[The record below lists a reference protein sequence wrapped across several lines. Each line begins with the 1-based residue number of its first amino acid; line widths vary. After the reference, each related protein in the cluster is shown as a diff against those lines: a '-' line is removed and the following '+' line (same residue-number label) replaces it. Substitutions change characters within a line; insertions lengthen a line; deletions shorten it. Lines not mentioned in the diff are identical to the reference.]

1 MTQHSIRSL
10 GLLTVGLALSLV
22 PGSAVSQSGSQ
33 GAIVVTVDDATKAL
47 VPDATLTLVSLRTN
61 DTRMAKSGAKGT
73 YTFANLPIG
82 EYKLLVAKP
91 GYETKILDSIVVASS
106 ETTSLEAELPVGSA
120 TETVDVTGATGSE
133 VESSSNALT
142 TVIDIKQ
149 IENLPLYGRDLS
161 SLATLVPGYAGNPG
175 AGSTTGSFNGQ
186 SLTNQGSN
194 IDGTVGSPVR
204 GKYNGNI
211 EPSVSPRIEDIEQM
225 SVVTDQLDLNSGFG
239 QATTQLNFVS
249 RSGSN
254 QFHGRAYFDYRDSAL
269 FANDWSNN
277 AVGNIKAKERYLDY
291 GISVGGP
298 VWRNK
303 LFFFGTYATLKV
315 PGSSSTSNAF
325 IAQTAQNGNFLFN
338 SGSGTSG
345 TQSAINVLSLAHQQH
360 AALAGSVNSIIAN
373 QLSVIN
379 SSVQGSAVRATS
391 GDPNLDSVAWNY
403 GNAQTNYY
411 PAGRLDYHLN
421 DKARMYLAFLM
432 AYTNAPTG
440 AGGPP
445 FPGSNFSNQ
454 SIGVN
459 VKNYTSN
466 YGFDYIFSPK
476 LLNQFKV
483 GFLYDATIYGDNLA
497 NLYATQP
504 FVTWAYGSSGQT
516 YPTPVGNYY
525 PLFNFSDSM
534 TWQHGTHTV
543 IYGLSWYREQDH
555 YYNPPVGFTQYSLGV
570 AAGDTALTSAI
581 SQATIASAT
590 GVTPTPT
597 QVTAARNLYA
607 TLTGRIYNV
616 YGQTTYEKST
626 NSYSLPGKTTKYDL
640 DELTSA
646 YGLFVQDAWKVSP
659 RLTLNYGIRW
669 DFVGDDYDLTG
680 AYHSSTEAAIY
691 GPTPVGVLF
700 QPGVLGGDMNPEYT
714 TQPKAYNPWKLTPQP
729 AFGFAYRLNDKTVM
743 RGGYA
748 LRRYTEPSQFFW
760 DNATS
765 YGSFFYQ
772 SYSSTAAAGG
782 GAGTFAPGSQ
792 TLGTP
797 FTASQYVY
805 TPPAYLKSEAQSDF
819 TFNPS
824 APPVTGIDQHIK
836 QPYVQSW
843 NLGVQRSLT
852 NSLVVEVRYNGNRSI
867 HQWIS
872 IDPNEV
878 NVFENGFL
886 GEFKNAQANLA
897 ANPNCNLSNP
907 SPSAPCSFSSSYGH
921 ATPIL
926 DAAFGGQNGAG
937 YQDQSLITNVRT
949 GQVGNVAQLLDGI
962 YYDNSTYFC
971 NLVGSKFAPCANNL
985 GYTGAGA
992 GYPINF
998 FQANPYAG
1006 GNTTSYLT
1014 AAGYSNY
1021 NGLQI
1026 DLRQG
1031 NWHGLEYDTNYTW
1044 QKSLGVNSKANWTA
1058 GFNQYTNRN
1067 LGLSYVPSQFD
1078 LRNVL
1083 HANGTYDLPFGKG
1096 KAFLSYNNG
1105 IVDRIVGHWT
1115 VGTILGVQSGAPFVL
1130 AGENYTYNDFA
1141 DGGVTLTGVTTHQL
1155 QQTIKARPITGT
1167 ASVSLL
1173 DPRYIAASGAANP
1186 AYINPNITPGTFAQ
1200 IFTLHGPHAF
1210 NQDLS
1215 LTKAIPIFRELN
1227 FNLQG
1232 EFLNVWNHPTFG
1244 NTSFS
1249 QDAGVQDGSFAQ
1261 SGLTNA
1267 NPNGYGRIIEIRGN
1281 INF

>member
-1 MTQHSIRSL
+1 MTPRLIRSF
-10 GLLTVGLALSLV
+10 GLFLVGLSFSLA
-22 PGSAVSQSGSQ
+22 PGLAVSQSGSQ
-33 GAIVVTVDDATKAL
+33 GSVVVTVDDVTKAL
-47 VPDATLTLVSLRTN
+47 VPDATLTLISLRTN
-61 DTRMAKSGAKGT
+61 DTRVAKSGAKGT
-73 YTFANLPIG
+73 YTFVNLPIG
-82 EYKLLVAKP
+82 EYKLLIAKP
-91 GYETKILDSIVVASS
+91 GYATKIVGSIVVASS
-106 ETTSLEAELPVGSA
+106 ETMNVEAALPVGSS
-120 TETVDVTGATGSE
+120 TETVDVTSSSS
-133 VESSSNALT
+133 VIESNSNALT

-149 IENLPLYGRDLS
+149 IENLPLYGRDLTN
-161 SLATLVPGYAGNPG
+161 LAKLVPGYAGDPGG
-175 AGSTTGSFNGQ
+175 AGSINGQ

-204 GKYNGNI
+204 GKYTGNI
-211 EPSVSPRIEDIEQM
+211 EPTVTPRIEDIEQM

-254 QFHGRAYFDYRDSAL
+254 QFHGRGYFDYRDSAL

-277 AVGNIKAKERYLDY
+277 AVGNKRAKERYLDY
-291 GISVGGP
+291 GVSVGGP
-298 VWRNK
+298 LWRDK

-315 PGSSSTSNAF
+315 PGSTSTSNTF
-325 IAQTAQNGNFLFN
+325 IASSAQNGNFLFN
-338 SGSGTSG
+338 SGSGSSAK
-345 TQSAINVLSLAHQQH
+345 QSSVNVLALAQQNP
-360 AALAGSVNSIIAN
+360 ALAGESLNSLIAS
-373 QLSVIN
+373 QFKVIN
-379 SSVQGSAVRATS
+379 SAVQGSSVRVTS
-391 GDPNLDSVAWNY
+391 GDPNIDSVAWNY

-411 PAGRLDYHLN
+411 PAGRIDYHIN
-421 DKARMYLAFLM
+421 DKARTYLAFLM
-432 AYTNAPTG
+432 RYTNAPTG

-445 FPGSNFSNQ
+445 FPGSEFTNQ
-454 SIGVN
+454 EIGVN

-476 LLNQFKV
+476 LLNQFKA
-483 GFLYDATIYGDNLA
+483 GFLYDATIYGSNLA
-497 NLYATQP
+497 NLYATEP
-504 FVTWAYGSSGQT
+504 FVTWAYGNSGQT
-516 YPTPVGNYY
+516 YPTPQGHYY

-534 TWQHGTHTV
+534 TWQHGNHNV
-543 IYGLSWYREQDH
+543 SYGVSWYREQDH
-555 YYNPPVGFTQYSLGV
+555 YYNPPVGFTQYSLGTV
-570 AAGDTALTSAI
+570 SGDTAVTSAI
-581 SQATIASAT
+581 NQSTIAAAT
-590 GVTPTPT
+590 GVKPT
-597 QVTAARNLYA
+597 QGQVSAARALYA
-607 TLTGRIYNV
+607 TLTGRISGA

-626 NSYSLPGKTTKYDL
+626 NSYSKPEQPTKYDL

-646 YGLFVQDAWKVSP
+646 LGLFVQDSWKVTP
-659 RLTLNYGIRW
+659 RLTLNYGLRW

-680 AYHSSTEAAIY
+680 AYHSSSVQAIY
-691 GPTPVGVLF
+691 GPTPVGALF
-700 QPGVLGGDMNPEYT
+700 QPGTLGGDMNPEYT

-729 AFGFAYRLNDKTVM
+729 AFGFAYSLNDKTVI

-748 LRRYTEPSQFFW
+748 LRRYTEPSQYFW
-760 DNATS
+760 DNSTS
-765 YGSFFYQ
+765 YGSFFYE
-772 SYSSTAAAGG
+772 SFSANAAAGG
-782 GAGTFAPGSQ
+782 GAGTFAPGSKI
-792 TLGTP
+792 LGKDS
-797 FTASQYVY
+797 FSMSDFAL
-805 TPPAYLKSEAQSDF
+805 TPPIYLTSEPQADF

-843 NLGVQRSLT
+843 NLGVQRALTKSLAI
-852 NSLVVEVRYNGNRSI
+852 EVRYNGNRTI
-867 HQWIS
+867 HQWIAVN
-872 IDPNEV
+872 PNEV

-886 GEFKNAQANLA
+886 SDFKNAQANLA
-897 ANPNCNLSNP
+897 ANPNCNPNNP
-907 SPSAPCSFSSSYGH
+907 NPSAPCSFSSSFGH
-921 ATPIL
+921 PTPIL
-926 DAAFGGQNGAG
+926 DAALGGKNGAG
-937 YQDQSLITNVRT
+937 YQDQSLIYNVQT

-962 YYDNSTYFC
+962 FYDNSTYFC

-1031 NWHGLEYDTNYTW
+1031 NWHGLQYDANYTW
-1044 QKSLGVNSKANWTA
+1044 SKSLGVNSKAQYTA
-1058 GFNQYTNRN
+1058 SFNQYTNRN
-1067 LGLSYVPSQFD
+1067 IGLSYVPSQFD

-1105 IVDRIVGHWT
+1105 IVDRIVGHWNL
-1115 VGTILGVQSGAPFVL
+1115 GTIVGFQSGAPFVL
-1130 AGENYTYNDFA
+1130 NGENYTYNDYA
-1141 DGGVTLTGVTTHQL
+1141 DGGVSLTGVTPHQL
-1155 QQTIKARPITGT
+1155 QQSIRARHIPGT

-1173 DPRYIAASGAANP
+1173 DPKYISASGAANS
-1186 AYINPNITPGTFAQ
+1186 AYINPNTTPGTFAQ
-1200 IFTLHGPHAF
+1200 IFALHGPHAF
-1210 NQDLS
+1210 SQDVAV
-1215 LTKAIPIFRELN
+1215 TKAIPIFRELN

-1244 NTSFS
+1244 NTSYS
-1249 QDAGVQDGSFAQ
+1249 QDSGVQDGSFAQ

>member
-1 MTQHSIRSL
+1 MMTHRCPSRFAAWAL
-10 GLLTVGLALSLV
+10 GLSAAVAPHVGFA
-22 PGSAVSQSGSQ
+22 QSGSQ
-33 GAIVVTVDDATKAL
+33 GSVVVTVDDATKAL
-47 VPDATLTLVSLRTN
+47 VPDATLTLISLRTN
-61 DTRMAKSGAKGT
+61 DTRVAKSGAKGT
-73 YTFANLPIG
+73 YTFVNLPIG
-82 EYKLLVAKP
+82 EYKLLIAKP
-91 GYETKILDSIVVASS
+91 GYATKIVDSIVVASS
-106 ETTSLEAELPVGSA
+106 ETKSVDAALTVGSS
-120 TETVDVTGATGSE
+120 TETVDVASSTS
-133 VESSSNALT
+133 VIESSSNALA

-149 IENLPLYGRDLS
+149 IEDLPLYGRDLS

-186 SLTNQGSN
+186 GLTNQGSN
-194 IDGTVGSPVR
+194 IDGTVGSPER

-211 EPSVSPRIEDIEQM
+211 EPSVQPRIEDIEQM

-254 QFHGRAYFDYRDSAL
+254 HFHGRAYFDYRDSAL

-277 AVGNIKAKERYLDY
+277 AVGNPKAKERYLDY
-291 GISVGGP
+291 GVSVGGP
-298 VWRNK
+298 IWRDK

-315 PGSSSTSNAF
+315 PGSSSTSDTF
-325 IAQTAQNGNFLFN
+325 IASSAQNGNFLFN
-338 SGSGTSG
+338 SGSGGSG
-345 TQSAINVLSLAHQQH
+345 TQSSVNVLSLAQQQN
-360 AALAGSVNSIIAN
+360 AALSGSVNSVIAK
-373 QLSVIN
+373 QLTVIN
-379 SSVQGSAVRATS
+379 SAVQGNSVSVTS
-391 GDPNLDSVAWNY
+391 GDPNLDTVAWNY

-411 PAGRLDYHLN
+411 PAGRIDYHLN

-432 AYTNAPTG
+432 TYTNAPTG
-440 AGGPP
+440 EGSGP
-445 FPGSNFSNQ
+445 FPGPGFTNQ
-454 SIGVN
+454 EIGYK

-476 LLNQFKV
+476 LLNQFKA
-483 GFLYDATIYGDNLA
+483 GFLYDSTIYGDGLA
-497 NLYATQP
+497 NLYATEP

-525 PLFNFSDSM
+525 PLFNLSDSM
-534 TWQHGTHTV
+534 TWQHGAHTV
-543 IYGLSWYREQDH
+543 TYGLSWYREQDH

-570 AAGDTALTSAI
+570 AGGDTAVTSAI
-581 SQATIASAT
+581 SQQTIEAAT
-590 GVTPTPT
+590 GVTPTPA
-597 QVTAARNLYA
+597 QVGAARNLYA
-607 TLTGRIYNV
+607 TLTGRISSA
-616 YGQTTYEKST
+616 YGQTAYEKST
-626 NSYSLPGKTTKYDL
+626 NSYSHPNVTTKYDL

-646 YGLFVQDAWKVSP
+646 YGLFVQDAWKVRP
-659 RLTLNYGIRW
+659 NLTLNYGLRW

-691 GPTPVGVLF
+691 GPTAIGALF
-700 QPGVLGGDMNPEYT
+700 QPGTLGGDLNPEYT

-729 AFGFAYRLNDKTVM
+729 AFGFAYSLNDKTVI

-760 DNATS
+760 DNSTS

-772 SYSSTAAAGG
+772 SFSATAAAGG

-797 FTASQYVY
+797 FTAQFVD
-805 TPPAYLKSEAQSDF
+805 TPPNYLTSEAQSDF

-852 NSLVVEVRYNGNRSI
+852 KSLAIEVRYNGNRTI
-867 HQWIS
+867 HQWIAV
-872 IDPNEV
+872 DPNEV

-886 GEFKNAQANLA
+886 SEFKNAQANLA
-897 ANPNCNLSNP
+897 ANPNCSLSNQN
-907 SPSAPCSFSSSYGH
+907 PSAPCSFSSSFGH

-926 DAAFGGQNGAG
+926 DAALGGQNGAG

-962 YYDNSTYFC
+962 FYDNSTYFC
-971 NLVGSKFAPCANNL
+971 NLVGASFGPCANNL

-1031 NWHGLEYDTNYTW
+1031 NWHGLQYDTNYTW
-1044 QKSLGVNSKANWTA
+1044 SKSLGVTSKQTYSAT
-1058 GFNQYTNRN
+1058 FNGYSVRN
-1067 LGLSYVPSQFD
+1067 IGLSYVPSQFD

-1105 IVDRIVGHWT
+1105 IVDRIVGHWN
-1115 VGTILGVQSGAPFVL
+1115 VGTIIGFQSGAPFVL
-1130 AGENYTYNDFA
+1130 NGENYTYNDYA
-1141 DGGVTLTGVTTHQL
+1141 DGGVALTGVTPKQL
-1155 QQTIKARPITGT
+1155 QQSIRARHIPGT

-1173 DPRYIAASGAANP
+1173 DPKYISASGAANN
-1186 AYINPNITPGTFAQ
+1186 AYISPNTTPGTFAQ
-1200 IFTLHGPHAF
+1200 IFALHGPHAF
-1210 NQDLS
+1210 NQDLAV
-1215 LTKAIPIFRELN
+1215 TKAIPIFREIN

-1267 NPNGYGRIIEIRGN
+1267 NPNGYGRILEIRGN